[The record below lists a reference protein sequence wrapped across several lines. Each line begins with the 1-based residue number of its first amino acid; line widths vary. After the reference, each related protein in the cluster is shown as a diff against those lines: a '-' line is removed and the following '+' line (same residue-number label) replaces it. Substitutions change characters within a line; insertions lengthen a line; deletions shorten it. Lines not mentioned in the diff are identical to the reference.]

1 MDELINKALKLISPI
16 TSENI
21 KKTFNFLIEIDQ
33 KSNNSCGIEE
43 KYNKFFVNNEN
54 TANNI
59 DEDPGSEPK
68 SSNSNMIIS
77 ENDKFSTPSTSLEI
91 NKKLNY
97 DNNYK
102 QRIDEFYNSLISY
115 TSEEICELFKD
126 LKKKILEDQTQ
137 HSS

>member
-1 MDELINKALKLISPI
+1 MI
-16 TSENI
+16 
-21 KKTFNFLIEIDQ
+21 
-33 KSNNSCGIEE
+33 IEE

-115 TSEEICELFKD
+115 TSEEICELFRD